1 VQGKV
6 DVLISSS
13 FLRFERPKT
22 LPKTIPLVMV
32 TTLDPVATGL
42 INSLAGP
49 GGISPLSRLSRLT
62 SELNEKRLELL
73 KEVLRHC
80 RASECS
86 CHRRRL
92 AESCRKEP
100 DAFDS
105 RRNDFVEAG
114 ALVSYSAQ
122 RS

>member
-1 VQGKV
+1 MQGKV

-13 FLRFERPKT
+13 FFRFERPKT
-22 LPKTIPLVMV
+22 LPKTIPHVMV

-49 GGISPLSRLSRLT
+49 GGISPLSRVSRLSRLT

-80 RASECS
+80 HASVLMSSE
-86 CHRRRL
+86 
-92 AESCRKEP
+92 
-100 DAFDS
+100 
-105 RRNDFVEAG
+105 EASG
-114 ALVSYSAQ
+114 VLP
-122 RS
+122 